1 MPKAA
6 AKEKAPKAAA
16 KKGKAPAKSP
26 AKAKKE
32 KKEKDPNAPKRPL
45 GAYFLFSNDMRAK
58 VSLGDMPGAGYRL
71 VERGPVSTLS
81 THSTSML
88 QREHLAAPDP
98 EQQGVVGC

>member
-58 VSLGDMPGAGYRL
+58 VSPGGMTAALSGLLRLEGRVITSKLNVLHLLGAP
-71 VERGPVSTLS
+71 
-81 THSTSML
+81 
-88 QREHLAAPDP
+88 AA
-98 EQQGVVGC
+98 VAAS